1 MKRMLAV
8 IAVVV
13 LLAPIV
19 AAQAPSFGVGAFGG
33 LDIPVLQDDQ
43 GQGTIFGLRGRIRV
57 LPIVTI
63 EPNVSF
69 TKWGD
74 PELGIAGV
82 TNDLDGSKV
91 TFYGVDGTL
100 GAPLAG
106 PGFRVFAIGG
116 IGFYKV
122 KRDQTGEDDTDLG
135 YSGGVGFGLGLS
147 PLIGIDLRG
156 KFHVVPIDGGGS
168 RKSVSAVLG
177 LNYAFG
183 H

>member
-8 IAVVV
+8 FAIVV
-13 LLAPIV
+13 LLAPVVV
-19 AAQAPSFGVGAFGG
+19 AQTPSFGVGAFGG
-33 LDIPVLQDDQ
+33 MDFPILQEDQ
-43 GQGTIFGLRGRIRV
+43 AQGTIFGVRGRIK
-57 LPIVTI
+57 LIPLITI

-74 PELGIAGV
+74 PELGLTGV

-106 PGFRVFAIGG
+106 PGFRMFAIGG
-116 IGFYKV
+116 IGFYKI
-122 KRDQTGEDDTDLG
+122 KRDQTSQDDTSLG
-135 YSGGVGFGLGLS
+135 FSGGVGFGLGVT
-147 PLIGIDLRG
+147 PLIGIDVRG

-183 H
+183 R